1 MKARVRSALAC
12 VACLAA
18 GACDGTRI
26 TEGLEEPFAVHDAQF
41 LDGEL
46 PGLPPDE
53 GTAAPRPTAATTET
67 TVLRPGLPNVAFFG
81 WATLDA
87 VSVAAR
93 IEGQGSG
100 YWVVPAGPPDPQVQG
115 EPVRVWRFVADLHRS
130 LTPGRHR
137 LLVSA
142 LDDAGRAGNQV
153 ATSLC
158 IHRRVPD
165 NGNACDATK
174 APPEVAVSLE
184 WDRPVD
190 LDLVV
195 VTPSGEAIAA
205 RSPAKGLGA
214 EEKINRSSPDKNP
227 PGAGY
232 LDFDSNSGC
241 RIDARQLENVVFQER
256 PAPGSYLVYANLH
269 DACGEPSVRYTVTRW
284 ARAVVDPAA
293 GTYEVVPAGKWS
305 GTAVAIQA
313 NGGTRLGT
321 FVAEF
326 FVP

>member
-1 MKARVRSALAC
+1 MSARAALLGL
-12 VACLAA
+12 ACLAA
-18 GACDGTRI
+18 GACGETRL
-26 TEGLEEPFAVHDAQF
+26 TEGLEEPFAVHDAQ
-41 LDGEL
+41 LLEGEL
-46 PGLPPDE
+46 PGAPPDQ
-53 GTAAPRPTAATTET
+53 GTASPRPTASTTET
-67 TVLRPGLPNVAFFG
+67 TVLRPGLPGVAFFG

-87 VSVAAR
+87 VAVAAK

-100 YWVVPAGPPDPQVQG
+100 YWVLPAGPPDPQVQG
-115 EPVRVWRFVADLHRS
+115 EPVRVWRFVADLHAS
-130 LTPGRHR
+130 LAPGRHR

-142 LDDAGRAGNQV
+142 LDAAGRAGNQV

-174 APPEVAVSLE
+174 APPEIAISLE

-195 VTPSGEAIAA
+195 VTPSGEAISA

-227 PGAGY
+227 PGSGY
-232 LDFDSNSGC
+232 LDVDSNNGC

-256 PAPGSYLVYANLH
+256 PPPGSYLVYASLF
-269 DACGEPSVRYTVTRW
+269 DACGQPSARYTVTRW
-284 ARAVVDPAA
+284 TRGVVDPAA
-293 GTYEVVPAGKWS
+293 GTFEVAVAERWS

-313 NGGTRLGT
+313 SGGARLGT
-321 FVAEF
+321 FVGEF